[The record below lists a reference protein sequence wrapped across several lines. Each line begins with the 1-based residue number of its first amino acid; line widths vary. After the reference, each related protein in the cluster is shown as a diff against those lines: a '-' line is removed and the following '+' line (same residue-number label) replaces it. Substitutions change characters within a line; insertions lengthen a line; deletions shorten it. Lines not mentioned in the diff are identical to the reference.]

1 VREIVA
7 IWYRGSKYQIG
18 RGRDFYGI
26 WPAGESVSQPLERWP
41 LTREGWSGAWSRFTA
56 VEAPGTIVQAGSPR
70 VTPTGPRTA
79 APAGPSGTPPHM
91 PPAVPSGPAM
101 SGPPASAPSASASS
115 ASAPSGPAT
124 STPSMPPAGTPS
136 GSRIFMPSRP
146 AVTGPADLRSEVPIT
161 LPASVSAGERGT
173 SLAGASRPAV
183 VAAMLLAVG
192 VVCGIIGLFPV
203 YLGGANLAQ
212 HADQL
217 VPHVIYLAGWAASAL
232 LILLGGDRARIGAL
246 LGLGLSVVT
255 FGFFFADLG
264 TVIAGGTQGMGAGL
278 VLGLVGWLFCAAGSL
293 AAFLLL
299 RTGEPGWSR
308 GTRVDS
314 VLVLTLAGLGAA
326 ITFAPS
332 WDRYVL
338 HTAIGVSQTVTAG
351 NAFANPGPVIAG
363 DVMVM
368 VALVAVVVAAAL
380 WRPVRYGAA
389 LLAGAVIAMA
399 AQAISAVIQLAE
411 GTSPAQFG
419 FTPGQAAQAG
429 LTISSGFT
437 PAFWIYCAFVAALAV
452 LCARMLRS
460 RPGRPDA
467 TPPGPVTVD
476 ASPPATSAFR

>member
-101 SGPPASAPSASASS
+101 SGSSAPSASAPS
-115 ASAPSGPAT
+115 APAT
-124 STPSMPPAGTPS
+124 STPFMPPADTPP
-136 GSRIFMPSRP
+136 GSRIFTPSRP
-146 AVTGPADLRSEVPIT
+146 AVTGPADLRPEVPIT
-161 LPASVSAGERGT
+161 LPASVSAGDRGT

-212 HADQL
+212 HADEL
-217 VPHVIYLAGWAASAL
+217 LPHVIYLAGWTASAL

-389 LLAGAVIAMA
+389 LLAGGVIAMA
-399 AQAISAVIQLAE
+399 AQAISALIQVAE

-452 LCARMLRS
+452 LCAQMLRS
-460 RPGRPDA
+460 RSGRPDA
-467 TPPGPVTVD
+467 APPGPVTVD